1 MQKLKKEINIRY
13 NIMRYKKL
21 WLGFLYNR
29 IEKNNVEF
37 IYEAIIDIKKYFKN
51 KADRK
56 NSEI

>member
-21 WLGFLYNR
+21 WRNFLYNR
-29 IEKNNVEF
+29 MEKNNVEF